1 MGRHRRGNGNRD
13 ARTSSSSDNDDY
25 YHRHK
30 KGTGM
35 VGRKELIIDH
45 DIGPLQVV
53 LIEIISENNVSTL
66 EKENIHPIPIIT
78 KVGQYQLAIDAVH
91 IPGQVP
97 QRENGNNLHTTIY
110 MSGIH
115 VLCLLIDATEMVLTV
130 HLLKDGIV
138 NYHQEGHICILQIHI
153 IIELTLVILV
163 DKSCL
168 LMRHVQ
174 KCRFRTIQ
182 IMLVSLTCPGVNH
195 VLYHILGL

>member
-1 MGRHRRGNGNRD
+1 MEIMTLAPQVPVTMMIIITD
-13 ARTSSSSDNDDY
+13 IE
-25 YHRHK
+25 

-35 VGRKELIIDH
+35 VGGKELIIDH

-53 LIEIISENNVSTL
+53 LIEIISKNDVSTL

-78 KVGQYQLAIDAVH
+78 KVGQYQLPINAIH

-97 QRENGNNLHTTIY
+97 QRENRNNLHTTIH
-110 MSGIH
+110 MNRNH

-130 HLLKDGIV
+130 HLSKDGIV
-138 NYHQEGHICILQIHI
+138 DYHQEGHICILQIHI
-153 IIELTLVILV
+153 ITELTLVILV

-168 LMRHVQ
+168 LLHHIQ

-182 IMLVSLTCPGVNH
+182 IMLVSLTCPRVNH
-195 VLYHILGL
+195 VLYCILGL